1 MIELDRRE
9 GLLGTIRI
17 LERRADGA
25 RLYCLGASIQT
36 MAQPDGDSLFGYVH
50 ATKLLL
56 REANDILLIGGGGG
70 SLATMLARRGRRVTV
85 VEADPVAESLA

>member
-25 RLYCLGASIQT
+25 RLGASIRT
-36 MAQPDGDSLFGYVH
+36 MAQPDGDSVSSWD
-50 ATKLLL
+50 
-56 REANDILLIGGGGG
+56 EA
-70 SLATMLARRGRRVTV
+70 AK
-85 VEADPVAESLA
+85 